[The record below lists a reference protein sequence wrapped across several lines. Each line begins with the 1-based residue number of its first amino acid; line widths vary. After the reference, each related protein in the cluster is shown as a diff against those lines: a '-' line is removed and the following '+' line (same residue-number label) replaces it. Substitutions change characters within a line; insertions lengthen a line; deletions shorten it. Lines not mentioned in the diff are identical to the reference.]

1 MGKKQSQATPATRAL
16 TSGGVAFTV
25 HTYDHDPA
33 NTHFGEESVAALG
46 FDAAMVFKTLVAEL
60 VGGPLPMVCAVVP
73 VSGQLDLKAIA
84 HAADAKRASM
94 ADPAVAERIT
104 GYVVGGIS
112 PLGQKRQLPVW
123 IDSSAQSHPTII
135 VSGGRRGLSIE
146 VNADDLAHVISASF
160 AHIAR

>member
-33 NTHFGEESVAALG
+33 NTHFGDESVAALG

-146 VNADDLAHVISASF
+146 VNADDLAHVLSASF
-160 AHIAR
+160 ADIAR

>member
-33 NTHFGEESVAALG
+33 NTHFGDESVAALG

-60 VGGPLPMVCAVVP
+60 VGGPLQMVCAVVP

-146 VNADDLAHVISASF
+146 VNADDLAHVLSASF
-160 AHIAR
+160 ADIAR